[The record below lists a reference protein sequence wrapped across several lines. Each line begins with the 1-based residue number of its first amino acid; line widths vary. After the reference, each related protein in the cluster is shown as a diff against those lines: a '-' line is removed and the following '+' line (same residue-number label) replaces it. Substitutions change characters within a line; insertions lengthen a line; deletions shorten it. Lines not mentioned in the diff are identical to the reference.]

1 MLKIHQL
8 FLRTFSLIF
17 FLILI
22 ALSTTTYFWSKHI
35 YLDQI
40 EKNLSQNI
48 DSISILM
55 TSFDNLEYIIKTFK
69 GKTGLRI
76 TIIDEDGVVIADSDK
91 DKENMENHSNRYEIV
106 HAKYEGY
113 GKSIRYSHTLDQE
126 LLYVAKKIVIDDHIY
141 FLRLADYTDK
151 ITDNFTK
158 LMYQIIGFIAIFIIG
173 AFLFTYFLSI
183 KIKNE
188 TNSILEYLVKL
199 SDKKPNYEIYSDFS
213 EEFNKITRL
222 LNKVALKLSKRDKQR
237 SKQTAKLKIANKQ
250 KDEIISAISHE
261 FKNPIAVILGY
272 TETIIN
278 DDDLPE
284 PMKKKFLSKIFS
296 NGNKMSQ
303 IIDKLR
309 LTLKL
314 EEGKQQIM
322 THECL
327 IKPLCEQVISD
338 LKDKYTDRDIQI
350 EGEDFK
356 INVDETLFAMAV
368 TNLIENAL
376 KYSDN
381 KILVKLSQSSIS
393 IIDKGIG
400 ISPKDLKKINK
411 KFYRVSRNGWNNS
424 LGLGLFI
431 VHSILKL
438 HGFELDIKS
447 ELDVGSEFIINIE
460 QKN

>member
-1 MLKIHQL
+1 MLKLHQL

-17 FLILI
+17 LLILI
-22 ALSTTTYFWSKHI
+22 ALSATTYFWSKNI
-35 YLDQI
+35 YLNQI

-48 DSISILM
+48 DSLSISL
-55 TSFDNLEYIIKTFK
+55 TSLDNLKYIVKTFK
-69 GKTGLRI
+69 AKTGLRI
-76 TIIDEDGVVIADSDK
+76 TIIDEDGVVIADSDR
-91 DKENMENHSNRYEIV
+91 DKKNMENHADRYEII

-113 GKSIRYSHTLDQE
+113 GKSIRDSHTLNQE

-151 ITDNFTK
+151 IKENFTK
-158 LMYQIIGFIAIFIIG
+158 LIYQIIIFIAVFLIG
-173 AFLFTYFLSI
+173 AFLFAYYLSI
-183 KIKNE
+183 KIKYE
-188 TNSILEYLVKL
+188 TNAILEYLVKL

-222 LNKVALKLSKRDKQR
+222 LNKVALKLSKKDKQK
-237 SKQTAKLKIANKQ
+237 SKQTAKLKIANNQ

-272 TETIIN
+272 TETILN
-278 DDDLPE
+278 DKDLPE
-284 PMKKKFLSKIFS
+284 SMKIKFLNKIFS
-296 NGNKMSQ
+296 NGNKMSH

-314 EEGKQQIM
+314 EEGKQEIM
-322 THECL
+322 THECAL
-327 IKPLCEQVISD
+327 KSLCENVICD
-338 LKDKYTDRDIQI
+338 LKDKYTDRQI
-350 EGEDFK
+350 ILQGEEK
-356 INVDETLFAMAV
+356 NISVDETLFSMAL

-381 KILVKLSQSSIS
+381 DVIVNINKNSIS
-393 IIDKGIG
+393 IVDKGIG
-400 ISPKDLKKINK
+400 ISQKDLKKINK

-438 HGFELDIKS
+438 HGFVLEIKS
-447 ELDVGSEFIINIE
+447 EIDEGSEFII
-460 QKN
+460 KY